1 MYEKIAVRGQAK
13 KNKTKTNK
21 KQNKTKQKQ
30 KQKTKKTKFGTIV
43 CLLVR
48 TMDLHIMATCP

>member
-1 MYEKIAVRGQAK
+1 VYEKIAVRGQVK
-13 KNKTKTNK
+13 KKTTTTK
-21 KQNKTKQKQ
+21 KQKQ
-30 KQKTKKTKFGTIV
+30 IKKTKKTKLGTIV